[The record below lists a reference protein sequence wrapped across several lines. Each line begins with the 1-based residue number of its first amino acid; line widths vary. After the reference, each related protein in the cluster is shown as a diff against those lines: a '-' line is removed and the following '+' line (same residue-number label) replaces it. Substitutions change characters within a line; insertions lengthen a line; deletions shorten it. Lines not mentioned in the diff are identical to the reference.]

1 MWTNLHRSFHID
13 RIPQHDG
20 SSDQVQTTGSIAL
33 STERVL
39 AGLAVAKK
47 RARVGGRP
55 AAIPPEKL
63 ELIVAALDGG
73 MLKAAVC
80 RNFAV
85 KRTTLVE
92 TLARQQAIHSKIP

>member
-47 RARVGGRP
+47 RGRVGGRP

-73 MLKAAVC
+73 MLKAAVY